1 MKLLLTSP
9 SFPYA
14 EHGKLGGNT
23 ATDGLQSTMTSHWI
37 LGPGAI
43 GRLLAHSLSPFTD
56 VTLIG
61 RRALPEQ
68 QRLTTPES
76 EERTQ
81 RLASVTVA
89 ELASQPLPAP
99 GFVHI
104 TTKAMAAEAALAS
117 IADVVAPTT
126 PLVLWQNGF
135 WAQPR
140 ITQTWPGPVL
150 CATTTQGAYLT
161 GGGGVVHAGRGPTF
175 IGDLDH
181 QHAGLAEALAAL
193 LSEANFTATA
203 VGDIRQRLWQKLAV
217 NAAINP
223 LVALNGVRNGALRSD
238 AYAGRME
245 AVVTEVAAIL
255 EQESIAPPK
264 GGEGKDAWL
273 ALVWQVVENTA
284 NNKASMLQD
293 VEAKRPT
300 ERGAI
305 LGPLIE
311 SAERHGVPC
320 GVLQKLNSEL
330 AKLEAAF

>member
-1 MKLLLTSP
+1 
-9 SFPYA
+9 
-14 EHGKLGGNT
+14 
-23 ATDGLQSTMTSHWI
+23 MTSHWI

-56 VTLIG
+56 AILIG

-68 QRLTTPES
+68 QRLTTPEG

-89 ELASQPLPAP
+89 ELTSHPLPAP

-135 WAQPR
+135 LAQPR
-140 ITQTWPGPVL
+140 ITQAWPGPVL

-161 GGGGVVHAGRGPTF
+161 GDDGVVHAGRGPTF
-175 IGDLDH
+175 IGDLDN
-181 QHAGLAEALAAL
+181 QHAGLAETLAAL
-193 LSEANFTATA
+193 LSEAGFTATA
-203 VGDIRQRLWQKLAV
+203 VSDIRQRLWQKLAV

-223 LVALNGVRNGALRSD
+223 LVALNGVRNGELRGD
-238 AYAGRME
+238 AYAGRLA
-245 AVVTEVAAIL
+245 AVVKEVAAIL
-255 EQESIAPPK
+255 KQENIAPPN
-264 GGEGKDAWL
+264 GGEGEDAWL

-293 VEAKRPT
+293 VEARRPT

-305 LGPLIE
+305 LGPLID
-311 SAERHGVPC
+311 SAERHGLPC
-320 GVLQKLNSEL
+320 GVLKELDSEL
-330 AKLEAAF
+330 AKLEAEF